1 MVTADTPIATRPRQ
15 GRNRFFIAMA
25 LLMLVAVALGFGKS
39 FYVRPMF
46 SDKPLP
52 IHLVVHGITMTAWYL
67 LFLAQASLVAVGR
80 TDLHRRL
87 GLAGVV
93 LALAVVVTGVIVN
106 VRLVPRME
114 ALGILSGADGLRQGA
129 GFALGSLLGLALF
142 AVVVALALLWRR
154 RPAVHKRLMFWACV
168 LTVGPAFANTRPL
181 GQALDPLVAPHLPFF
196 PSDLFWFAALMAYD
210 WVTLR
215 RFHPATYV
223 TFLVLAAVL
232 IGATGPIAGNAALQ
246 DWFLAVTSAR

>member
-1 MVTADTPIATRPRQ
+1 MNTADAPIAARSRQ
-15 GRNRFFIAMA
+15 GRNLFFVAIA

-52 IHLVVHGITMTAWYL
+52 VHLVVHGATMTAWYL

-93 LALAVVVTGVIVN
+93 LAIGVVVTGVIVN
-106 VRLVPRME
+106 LRLVPRME

-129 GFALGSLLGLALF
+129 GFALNSLLGLALF
-142 AVVVALALLWRR
+142 AIVVALALLWRR

-196 PSDLFWFAALMAYD
+196 PSDLLWFAALMAYD
-210 WVTLR
+210 WATLR

-223 TFLVLAAVL
+223 PFLVLAVVL
-232 IGATGPIAGNAALQ
+232 VVGTGLVGGNTALQ
-246 DWFLAVTSAR
+246 DWFLAVAVPA